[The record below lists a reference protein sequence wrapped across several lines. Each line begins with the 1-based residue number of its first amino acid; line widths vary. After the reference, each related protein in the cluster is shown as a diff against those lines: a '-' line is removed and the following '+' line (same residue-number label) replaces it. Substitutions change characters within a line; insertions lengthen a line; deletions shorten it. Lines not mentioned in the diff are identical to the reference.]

1 MAEVSYNY
9 DKIIANIKPYRGY
22 DDFIHSI
29 TVQITAADQ
38 VNSITTIATLELNVA
53 QEFTDDEPYV
63 PFEQWSQEKVLG
75 VINPLVESRGIK
87 NALATKLKIQA
98 TKPQPKNFNFS

>member
-29 TVQITAADQ
+29 TVQITATNQ
-38 VNSITTIATLELNVA
+38 LNSITTAATLELNVA
-53 QEFTDDEPYV
+53 QEFTEETPYV

-75 VINPLVESRGIK
+75 VIDPLVESRGIK

-98 TKPQPKNFNFS
+98 TKPQPRNFSFN